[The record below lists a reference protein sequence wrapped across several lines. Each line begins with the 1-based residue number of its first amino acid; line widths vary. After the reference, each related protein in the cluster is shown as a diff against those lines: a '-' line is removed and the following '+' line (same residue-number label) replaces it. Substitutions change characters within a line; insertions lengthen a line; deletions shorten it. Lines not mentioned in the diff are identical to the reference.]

1 MIVIVHKSKRFTN
14 TWWSLCTNYEDYLNF
29 AKEMYQ
35 WKGEDVIFGGEQF
48 QTEDSSFDSVSSW
61 MDTFEVPYVLENPN
75 DKYSDE
81 HEIDNPLTDEY
92 EIKNKPEENEYPVV
106 VYMYKV
112 QGYFNIDWFSIK
124 ELEIEDK

>member
-1 MIVIVHKSKRFTN
+1 MVRKSKRFIN

-48 QTEDSSFDSVSSW
+48 QTDDSLFDSVSSW
-61 MDTFEVPYVLENPN
+61 MDTFEVPYILEDPN
-75 DKYSDE
+75 DKYSDMY
-81 HEIDNPLTDEY
+81 EINNPLTDKY

-106 VYMYKV
+106 VYMYRV

-124 ELEIEDK
+124 ELERENK

>member
-1 MIVIVHKSKRFTN
+1 MVRKSKRFIN

-48 QTEDSSFDSVSSW
+48 QTDDSLFDSVSSW
-61 MDTFEVPYVLENPN
+61 MDTFEVPYVLEDPN
-75 DKYSDE
+75 DKYSDMY
-81 HEIDNPLTDEY
+81 EINNPLTDKY

-106 VYMYKV
+106 VYMYRV

-124 ELEIEDK
+124 ELERENK

>member
-1 MIVIVHKSKRFTN
+1 MVRKSKRFIN

-35 WKGEDVIFGGEQF
+35 WKDEDVIFGGEQF
-48 QTEDSSFDSVSSW
+48 QTDDSLFDSVSSW
-61 MDTFEVPYVLENPN
+61 MDTFEVPYILEDPN
-75 DKYSDE
+75 DKYSDMY
-81 HEIDNPLTDEY
+81 EINNPLTDKY

-106 VYMYKV
+106 VYMYRV

-124 ELEIEDK
+124 ELEK

>member
-1 MIVIVHKSKRFTN
+1 MVRKSKRFIN

-48 QTEDSSFDSVSSW
+48 QTDDSLFDSVSSW
-61 MDTFEVPYVLENPN
+61 MDTFEVPYILEDPN
-75 DKYSDE
+75 DKYSDMY
-81 HEIDNPLTDEY
+81 EINNPLTDKY

-106 VYMYKV
+106 VYMYRV

-124 ELEIEDK
+124 ELESENK

>member
-14 TWWSLCTNYEDYLNF
+14 TWWSLCNNYEDYLNF

-35 WKGEDVIFGGEQF
+35 WKGEDAIFVGEQF
-48 QTEDSSFDSVSSW
+48 QTEDSLFDSVSSW
-61 MDTFEVPYVLENPN
+61 MDVFEVPYILEDPS

-81 HEIDNPLTDEY
+81 HEINNPLTDKY

-106 VYMYKV
+106 VYMYRV
-112 QGYFNIDWFSIK
+112 QGCFNVDWFSIK
-124 ELEIEDK
+124 ELESEDK

>member
-1 MIVIVHKSKRFTN
+1 MVRKSKRFIN

-35 WKGEDVIFGGEQF
+35 WKDEDVIFGGEQF
-48 QTEDSSFDSVSSW
+48 QTDDSLFDSVSSW
-61 MDTFEVPYVLENPN
+61 IDTFEVPYILEDPN
-75 DKYSDE
+75 DKYSDMY
-81 HEIDNPLTDEY
+81 EINNPLTDKY

-106 VYMYKV
+106 VYMYRV

-124 ELEIEDK
+124 ELEK